1 MALSQIQCLDEH
13 HVNWRVSESK
23 PEFFYSEDQ
32 RLALEALISSGHD
45 AFSEY
50 TTKNGVRD
58 FLSEPELERIE
69 RTAEDYRPGYEHYQ
83 KPETPGPG
91 NTTPGSGEEAGDGE
105 VSLQYWPDRSEG
117 SVAELDLGWPEAI
130 SYRGV
135 TRVTVHTQP
144 PVEGHTHIKEVV
156 RKSIASAQKVIAV
169 VMDVFT
175 DVDIFRDLLDAAYKR
190 KVPVY
195 IIIDIAAV
203 PCFLSMCG
211 RADMHRGHL
220 KNLRVRC
227 CGGVEFFTRSAQKV
241 RGSLS
246 QKFLLVD
253 GDRAI
258 SGSYSFTWTSSRLDR
273 NLITVITGQAV
284 ETFDLQFRDLFL
296 MSRGVSLNKVPMVD
310 EPIPDP
316 LPQAAPAPVSAA
328 VARKLINPKYALVA
342 TGAHTSPASSDQNS
356 SNKNSN
362 SQNPTGLKI
371 TKGRLKEVIEEPPIH
386 PALANMEKAYLIP
399 YLPTWPE
406 PDPPSDVIGFIN
418 IRDEKRA
425 NQVHLQRSER
435 FEVSQAIRFSS
446 PLTLPS
452 PTEEPVLGQDKAA
465 GTAKPPPANA
475 NAEASIPV
483 SPTSKQVKE
492 QIHIPQNKDQSDTTD
507 FRSTAQQYSTAQHSS
522 TAQQPNTP
530 STQDRQKTN
539 AHTPTSPPIVTADSQ
554 SMDNVNETPQ
564 TQIVAPPVPKRRTL
578 HLVIDSIPSE
588 QPGQP
593 LVTLVELDQLE
604 SLDTS
609 SKKRIREEPTQTHRR
624 LTLKDIDRDSG
635 SNDNGSQ
642 DSTKVMCDRHANDDH
657 PSSASTA
664 SEEEFYDCSQ
674 QEQIDPLTNGVTTGS
689 GRGHRQGDG
698 VNMMAR
704 LSQSMLDLREPSQSE
719 DSAALIRQSQELRR
733 KGFPSP
739 HRHIGQLFHT
749 SRSPGRDVRLQGP
762 KVIIAKPGSYH
773 RPTRAAVPVIGGHR
787 YWQGQMLH
795 PDSAQVPER
804 RSGRSPRRHSP
815 GYKKADQTSSHEP
828 ANPSG
833 LLGVSFSKLSNFR
846 HLRARGGAPQK
857 KATQNNKAA
866 R

>member
-1 MALSQIQCLDEH
+1 MALSQIQCLDDH

-32 RLALEALISSGHD
+32 RLALEALINQGRD
-45 AFSEY
+45 AFAEY
-50 TTKNGVRD
+50 TRENGVRE
-58 FLSEPELERIE
+58 FLSEPELERIAH
-69 RTAEDYRPGYEHYQ
+69 TAEAYRPGYEHHQ
-83 KPETPGPG
+83 KPETPGLG
-91 NTTPGSGEEAGDGE
+91 NITPGSGEEAGDGE
-105 VSLQYWPDRSEG
+105 VSLQYWPDRSEA

-135 TRVTVHTQP
+135 TRVTVYTQP
-144 PVEGHTHIKEVV
+144 PTEGHTHIKEVV

-195 IIIDIAAV
+195 IIIDMAAV

-258 SGSYSFTWTSSRLDR
+258 SGSYSFTWSSSRLDR

-284 ETFDLQFRDLFL
+284 ETFDLQFRDLYL

-316 LPQAAPAPVSAA
+316 LPQAAPVPVSAT

-342 TGAHTSPASSDQNS
+342 AGSPASSDQNS

-371 TKGRLKEVIEEPPIH
+371 MKGRLKEVIEEPPTH
-386 PALANMEKAYLIP
+386 PGLANLEKAYLIA

-435 FEVSQAIRFSS
+435 FEVSQAIRFSA
-446 PLTLPS
+446 PLTVPAQ
-452 PTEEPVLGQDKAA
+452 TEEPASDQ
-465 GTAKPPPANA
+465 NA
-475 NAEASIPV
+475 NAAETDKNPSADTSPEASAPV
-483 SPTSKQVKE
+483 SSTNKE
-492 QIHIPQNKDQSDTTD
+492 KIHTAPVKDQTDTTD
-507 FRSTAQQYSTAQHSS
+507 SS
-522 TAQQPNTP
+522 GAPQQPKTP
-530 STQDRQKTN
+530 PTQDTHKPNTR
-539 AHTPTSPPIVTADSQ
+539 SPNSSSNVTADSQ
-554 SMDNVNETPQ
+554 PTDNTKQSPEAQ
-564 TQIVAPPVPKRRTL
+564 TAAPPVPKRRTL
-578 HLVIDSIPSE
+578 HLVIDPSPSE
-588 QPGQP
+588 QSDQP
-593 LVTLVELDQLE
+593 QVTLIKMDELE
-604 SLDTS
+604 SLNSSS
-609 SKKRIREEPTQTHRR
+609 SKNRTPEELTPSRGRITS
-624 LTLKDIDRDSG
+624 KDDGRDSG
-635 SNDNGSQ
+635 SNDDGSQ
-642 DSTKVMCDRHANDDH
+642 DSTKVMCDRAANDD

-664 SEEEFYDCSQ
+664 SEEEFYDSQ
-674 QEQIDPLTNGVTTGS
+674 QKSSDLMTNGVTTGS
-689 GRGHRQGDG
+689 GHGHRQGEG
-698 VNMMAR
+698 FNMMAR
-704 LSQSMLDLREPSQSE
+704 LSQSMLDLREPTQTE
-719 DSAALIRQSQELRR
+719 DSAALIRQSQQLRR
-733 KGFPSP
+733 RDHPSP
-739 HRHIGQLFHT
+739 HRHIGQLFQT
-749 SRSPGRDVRLQGP
+749 SRSPGPDARQRGP

-773 RPTRAAVPVIGGHR
+773 RPTRAAGHVIGGHR
-787 YWQGQMLH
+787 YWQGQTLQ
-795 PDSAQVPER
+795 PDSAQAR
-804 RSGRSPRRHSP
+804 ADTRSSRSPRRHSP
-815 GYKKADQTSSHEP
+815 GYSKTDHTMPQPP
-828 ANPSG
+828 ANPPG
-833 LLGVSFSKLSNFR
+833 LLGVSLSKLSNFR
-846 HLRARGGAPQK
+846 QLRGRGGVSQK
-857 KATQNNKAA
+857 KVYQNNKAT